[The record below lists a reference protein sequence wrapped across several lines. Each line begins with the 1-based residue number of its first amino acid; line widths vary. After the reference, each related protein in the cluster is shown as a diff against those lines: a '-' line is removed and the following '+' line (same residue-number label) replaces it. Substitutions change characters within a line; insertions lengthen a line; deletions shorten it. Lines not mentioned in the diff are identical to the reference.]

1 MRKEQDN
8 VVEME
13 QDEFRLTWRDR
24 LINFVVDHQMATGIV
39 LGGTLMLTG
48 IIIGKAIV
56 GACSGESIDVAPV
69 DGLGVTDT
77 GLLDNVDVT
86 NF

>member
-13 QDEFRLTWRDR
+13 QDEFRLTWSDR
-24 LINFVVDHQMATGIV
+24 LINFVTDHQLATGVV
-39 LGGTLMLTG
+39 LGSTLMLTG
-48 IIIGKAIV
+48 IIIGKAII
-56 GACSGESIDVAPV
+56 GACSGESIDVTPV
-69 DGLGVTDT
+69 DGLDVTDA
-77 GLLDNVDVT
+77 GLLDGVDVT

>member
-8 VVEME
+8 VVEKK
-13 QDEFRLTWRDR
+13 QDEFKLTWRDR
-24 LINFVVDHQMATGIV
+24 LINFVADHQMATGVI
-39 LGGTLMLTG
+39 LGSTLMLTG
-48 IIIGKAIV
+48 IIIGKAII
-56 GACSGESIDVAPV
+56 GACSGESIDVTPV

-77 GLLDNVDVT
+77 GLLEGADVT